1 MTDALLPLEEDGGPE
16 PVTALRAFLFA
27 DIRGYTRY
35 ALEHGDAAAAELTTL
50 FESVAGKAV
59 EVRGGQVVETR
70 GDQIVAAFT
79 SARLALRAAVALQIR
94 FAHMMEANPALHL
107 HVGIGLDAGEVVLV
121 QGGYRGRA
129 LNLASRLCDR
139 ARAGEVLA
147 SEVVVHLAGK
157 MDDLEYLE
165 GHQYNLK
172 GFSEPVRAIQ
182 VVAPD
187 WG

>member
-1 MTDALLPLEEDGGPE
+1 MADALLPLEAGGGSE

-35 ALEHGDAAAAELTTL
+35 ALDHGDTAAAELTSL
-50 FESVAGKAV
+50 FEAIADKAI
-59 EVRGGQVVETR
+59 EARGGQVVETR
-70 GDQIVAAFT
+70 GDQVVASFT

-94 FAHMMEANPALHL
+94 LAQLMAANPELHL

-139 ARAGEVLA
+139 ARGGEVLA
-147 SEVVVHLAGK
+147 SEVVVQLAGK
-157 MDDLEYLE
+157 MADLEYLAAQE
-165 GHQYNLK
+165 YAFK
-172 GFSEPVRAIQ
+172 GFSEPVRAFQ

>member
-1 MTDALLPLEEDGGPE
+1 MTDALLPLDEDSGPE

-35 ALEHGDAAAAELTTL
+35 ALEHGDEAAAELTTL
-50 FESVAGKAV
+50 FEMVAAKAI
-59 EVRGGQVVETR
+59 EVRGGEVVETR

-79 SARLALRAAVALQIR
+79 SARLSLRAAVALQIR

-157 MDDLEYLE
+157 IDDLEYLE
-165 GHQYNLK
+165 GHEYEFK
-172 GFSEPVRAIQ
+172 GFSEKVRAIQ